1 MYHVY
6 QFPQGEMGCSV
17 MTTYLKIVLAVSC
30 LDELSDVATA
40 FPHVTHFVDG
50 VQDRCLVDH
59 AAGWSARWY
68 DCSCNLLSFV
78 GL

>member
-1 MYHVY
+1 MC

-17 MTTYLKIVLAVSC
+17 MLTYLNVVLAVSC

-40 FPHVTHFVDG
+40 FSRVTHFVDD

-59 AAGWSARWY
+59 AAGCSARWY
-68 DCSCNLLSFV
+68 ARSCNLLSFV